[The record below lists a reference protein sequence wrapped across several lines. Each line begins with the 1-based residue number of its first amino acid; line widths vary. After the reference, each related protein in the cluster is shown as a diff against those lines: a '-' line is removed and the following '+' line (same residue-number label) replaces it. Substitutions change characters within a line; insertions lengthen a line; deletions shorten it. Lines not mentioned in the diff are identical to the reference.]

1 MSTVML
7 NEFFLAIWQTLYM
20 VVVAGIVAVAA
31 GLPLGVILFVT
42 RNKNILSNKIANTL
56 LSAITNMVRSVPF
69 IILMVTIIPLTRLI
83 AGTSIGTTAAIVPLS
98 IAAIPFVGRL
108 IETALSEVAGGLVE
122 AGIAMGA
129 TPLQIILKILIPEA
143 LPGIINAITMTTIS
157 LIGYSAMAGA
167 VGGGGLGDFAIRYGY
182 QRFEANVMIATIIVL
197 IVIVQLLQWLGDHL
211 ARRFSHR

>member
-69 IILMVTIIPLTRLI
+69 IILMVAIIPLTRLI

-108 IETALSEVAGGLVE
+108 IETALSEVVGGLVE